1 MTPRSFS
8 LVDAIAYGW
17 EAFKRNIGPSL
28 LVGAGSIGT
37 TLIANELAEGAE
49 RRGVLA
55 LVLILGL
62 VAQLV
67 QIFWSY
73 VWIRLGL
80 VVHDAHKPRPSVV
93 LGDLKTFVTFLAA
106 ALLYT
111 VIVTI
116 GLVLFIVPGLYL
128 AVRYV
133 FVSFLVADRRADVLG
148 AFGESSMLSR
158 GVRWKL
164 FFLML
169 VLFVLNLVGAM
180 FFGLGL
186 FITVPV
192 SVFALTMVYRRLVVC
207 VEEERAFVTPLAPV
221 PV

>member
-1 MTPRSFS
+1 MAPRSFS

-17 EAFKRNIGPSL
+17 RAFKRNLGPAL
-28 LVGAGSIGT
+28 LVGAGSLAT

-49 RRGVLA
+49 RRGGFA
-55 LVLILGL
+55 LVLVLGL
-62 VAQLV
+62 AAQVV

-80 VVHDAHKPRPSVV
+80 VVHDAHEPRPSAV
-93 LGDLKTFVTFLAA
+93 LCDLKTFVTFCAA

-111 VIVTI
+111 VIVTL
-116 GLVLFIVPGLYL
+116 GLVLFVIPGLYL
-128 AVRYV
+128 AVRYA
-133 FVSFLVADRRADVLG
+133 FVSFLTADRRADVLG
-148 AFGESSMLSR
+148 AFGESATLSR

-164 FFLML
+164 FFLMV
-169 VLFVLNLVGAM
+169 VLFALNLIGAM